1 MPTAREEEIAKLDAL
16 IAEEEGEEITV
27 PDPKIEKDEEDEDS
41 EKKDDAPLVEDKQV
55 GGGDTNTAETATET
69 KAEPLKLEV
78 TPPSESTAWYKL
90 REETRKRE
98 AIEAELAELKRPKI
112 AKDENYEGYIESE
125 IGATKQELA
134 ELKAWRQEQE
144 EKRRAEEDR
153 DGAFRELSGYEQEAA
168 QAFPDFK
175 EAANYA
181 KSMIA
186 ASIKLLNPM
195 ISQQELAE
203 QTLNKY
209 AQQAAIALNNKKHPG
224 QAIYENA
231 AAWGY
236 KKAEEEKPKIVLDE
250 KTPLA
255 TLAINKKK
263 STGMNGSGGSGK
275 TEIGNEELMKMS
287 NAERMK
293 LKPEDWARLE
303 AEA

>member
-1 MPTAREEEIAKLDAL
+1 MVTAREEEIAKIDAL
-16 IAEEEGEEITV
+16 LAEENGEEIVT
-27 PDPKIEKDEEDEDS
+27 PDPETEEEEKDEGE
-41 EKKDDAPLVEDKQV
+41 DDAPLVEDKQV
-55 GGGDTNTAETATET
+55 GAEDSSTAETATET
-69 KAEPLKLEV
+69 KPVKLEV
-78 TPPSESTAWYKL
+78 STPAPAESTAWYKL

-112 AKDENYEGYIESE
+112 AKDENYEGFIEAE

-134 ELKAWRQEQE
+134 ELKAWKQDQEAK
-144 EKRRAEEDR
+144 KRDEEDR
-153 DGAFRELSGYEQEAA
+153 DRAFRELHGYEQEAA
-168 QAFPDFK
+168 QAFPDFN

-186 ASIKLLNPM
+186 ASIKLLNPT
-195 ISQQELAE
+195 ISAQDMAE

-236 KKAEEEKPKIVLDE
+236 KKAEPEKPKIVIAD

-263 STGMNGSGGSGK
+263 STGMSGGGGSGK
-275 TEIGNEELMKMS
+275 SEIGNEELMKMS
-287 NAERMK
+287 NAERMR

-303 AEA
+303 QEA

>member
-1 MPTAREEEIAKLDAL
+1 MATAREEEIAKLDVL
-16 IAEEEGEEITV
+16 IAEEAGEEIIT
-27 PDPKIEKDEEDEDS
+27 PDPEIEDDDGDEKEAAV
-41 EKKDDAPLVEDKQV
+41 APEPAPEPAVK
-55 GGGDTNTAETATET
+55 TE
-69 KAEPLKLEV
+69 PVKLEV
-78 TPPSESTAWYKL
+78 AAPAPAESTAWYKL
-90 REETRKRE
+90 RKETEKRE

-112 AKDENYEGYIESE
+112 AKEENYEGFIESE
-125 IGATKQELA
+125 IGSTKQELA
-134 ELKAWRQEQE
+134 ELKAWKAEQE
-144 EKRRAEEDR
+144 EKARNEQDR
-153 DGAFRELSGYEQEAA
+153 DGAFRELSGYEGEAA

-175 EAANYA
+175 EAANYV

-186 ASIKLLNPM
+186 TSIKLLEPT
-195 ISQQELAE
+195 ISTQELAE
-203 QTLNKY
+203 KTLNKY

-236 KKAEEEKPKIVLDE
+236 KKAEAVKPKIVIED

-263 STGMNGSGGSGK
+263 SSGMSGSGGSGK
-275 TEIGNEELMKMS
+275 SEIGNDDMMKMS

-303 AEA
+303 QEA